1 MGLFSKKM
9 TYKDLT
15 IEAGAGGIDITRA
28 GVKKH
33 YTFDEFAAIVYPLF
47 APAINTLLTDEER
60 QGWGTRPIKL

>member
-33 YTFDEFAAIVYPLF
+33 YTFDEFAALVYPMVAADTPL
-47 APAINTLLTDEER
+47 PAIDRDRNSC
-60 QGWGTRPIKL
+60 QHHRP

>member
-33 YTFDEFAAIVYPLF
+33 YTFDEFAALVYPTLI
-47 APAINTLLTDEER
+47 AVVPPKNT
-60 QGWGTRPIKL
+60 

>member
-9 TYKDLT
+9 TYKDLV

-33 YTFDEFAAIVYPLF
+33 YTFDEFAELVYPVIAA
-47 APAINTLLTDEER
+47 APGYTIQAFMDS
-60 QGWGTRPIKL
+60 